1 MGLTVGTNCGG
12 TSLFTAW
19 GEHAPLSTTSKD
31 IRKLMMQLAEKAP
44 SLYPFMYM
52 NDVNTD
58 TFLGRIVDALLSSG
72 DRKLD
77 YKTIAFDQK
86 ISFYPQVG
94 LYSSPCHAI
103 YTLNYPKS
111 RMSARFKALLF
122 AYRPDTFVSMCLVK
136 YPVPWQPIAFT
147 REERE
152 VLGQFFD
159 ILIGP
164 GSYGHRGD
172 DLAGYLAH
180 TGLQFEEPVQSPG
193 LFITDVNTGLPYP
206 SIPNDADW
214 KGDIRLFT
222 EEEAIKTFGDDP
234 TKPKVELSRTPQE
247 AIDAG
252 KREAERPKADAL
264 RGQSQNQATQH
275 NEVSTQSIA
284 SKQAIGQQVA
294 APINVTPSSDKVN
307 ASNSTKS
314 SNSHGDVMDEEPYAG
329 TARNAPC
336 PCGSGKKYKD
346 CHGKDDAAKTPKAEI
361 RENGATS
368 RSNEIKGSHA
378 SQIEA
383 IKQQAP
389 SKDYF
394 DTLLKST
401 YAACPFDTFMTVFE
415 NCGNLAKKSDTAV
428 CMALIDS
435 TTGLLSQMDDI
446 DEWLACFDKLMD
458 VFESCRNSL
467 LDRVESVSDYEIL
480 TGLTEV
486 GEALY
491 NLGETMPSLTTAK
504 DKIIA
509 EYAYTCMG
517 AMLKMFGKDAF
528 ASIRHYQRV
537 HEVLNDSTYVVPV
550 DRYRI
555 DSLFV
560 SAFKFYSEAHKI
572 DKSSVSC
579 RHLAETGL
587 EIGRT
592 NNDGIVRSTYCTLA
606 VSLIDEC
613 LAYELQD
620 ASELPKSLEVACK
633 IYREV
638 GDDRFAETL
647 ERLKS
652 IDPEK
657 AEAFMQ

>member
-19 GEHAPLSTTSKD
+19 GEHAPLNTTSKD

-72 DRKLD
+72 DKKLN

-136 YPVPWQPIAFT
+136 YPVPWQPVAFT

-193 LFITDVNTGLPYP
+193 LFITDVNTGLPCP

-222 EEEAIKTFGDDP
+222 KEEAIKTFGDDP

-247 AIDAG
+247 AIVAG
-252 KREAERPKADAL
+252 KKEAEQPKADAL

-275 NEVSTQSIA
+275 NEASTQSIA
-284 SKQAIGQQVA
+284 SKQAIGL
-294 APINVTPSSDKVN
+294 NVTPSSDKVD
-307 ASNSTKS
+307 ASNSTKP
-314 SNSHGDVMDEEPYAG
+314 SNLHSDVMDEEPYAG
-329 TARNAPC
+329 TARNAAC

-346 CHGKDDAAKTPKAEI
+346 CHGKDDATKTPKAEM

-368 RSNEIKGSHA
+368 RPNEIKGSHVSQAEA
-378 SQIEA
+378 S
-383 IKQQAP
+383 KQQAP

-401 YAACPFDTFMTVFE
+401 YATCPFDTFMTVFE
-415 NCGNLAKKSDTAV
+415 NCGNNVKEGDTAA
-428 CMALIDS
+428 CIALINS
-435 TTGLLSQMDDI
+435 TADLFSQMDDM
-446 DEWLACFDKLMD
+446 DEWNACFEKLMD
-458 VFESCRNSL
+458 MLDSYRESVGYRY
-467 LDRVESVSDYEIL
+467 ESVSDYELL

-486 GEALY
+486 GGALY
-491 NLGETMPSLTTAK
+491 NLGEKMPPLTTVRNKLEANYVYSCIGCEF
-504 DKIIA
+504 DN
-509 EYAYTCMG
+509 
-517 AMLKMFGKDAF
+517 FGIVAF
-528 ASIRHYQRV
+528 AFIRYYRANAA
-537 HEVLNDSTYVVPV
+537 LNNSTYVVPV
-550 DRYRI
+550 DGHRM
-555 DSLFV
+555 DNLFL

-572 DKSSVSC
+572 SKSSASC
-579 RHLAETGL
+579 RILAEIGL
-587 EIGRT
+587 EISRT
-592 NNDGIVRSTYCTLA
+592 NNDEILRSVYCTVA

-613 LAYELQD
+613 LAYEFQD
-620 ASELPKSLEVACK
+620 ASELSESLEVACE
-633 IYREV
+633 IYSWAED
-638 GDDRFAETL
+638 GRFAETL

-657 AEAFMQ
+657 AEAFME